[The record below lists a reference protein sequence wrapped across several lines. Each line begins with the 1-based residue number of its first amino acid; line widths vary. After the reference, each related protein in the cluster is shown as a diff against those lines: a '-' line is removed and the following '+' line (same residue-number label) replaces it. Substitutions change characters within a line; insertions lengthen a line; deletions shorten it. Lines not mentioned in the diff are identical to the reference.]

1 MWLPKQRNLARIYV
15 DKQWCFEGS
24 GDPLCQL
31 LRIAKFLRRKKSPG
45 HLQVPPLLSRELFG
59 FPQVFFV
66 FSWFSSVPFFH
77 FPFIFLR
84 LSLFLYSVFTGF
96 FVFFF
101 LFFFPFFNIYIS
113 YLFHTRRTFFVYIKN
128 IFLYGS
134 MIFKYMI
141 AFFSNISKCHRCS
154 HLNTSVFLRF
164 CSGFPGFLWFSF
176 FRLSFFSSDFFSFQ
190 CCFLQFSVVSSIF
203 LAFLTYI

>member
-66 FSWFSSVPFFH
+66 FSWFSSVPFFY

-84 LSLFLYSVFTGF
+84 LSLFLYSVFIGF
-96 FVFFF
+96 FIFFF

-134 MIFKYMI
+134 KIFKYMI
-141 AFFSNISKCHRCS
+141 AFFFQIYPSATAALTWTLRFSSGFLR
-154 HLNTSVFLRF
+154 VFLVF
-164 CSGFPGFLWFSF
+164 FGFPFSVYHFFL
-176 FRLSFFSSDFFSFQ
+176 RISSAFNVAFFSFQ
-190 CCFLQFSVVSSIF
+190 
-203 LAFLTYI
+203 